1 MHAMKLGATVFINT
15 RDLIIRADAFITME
29 NEKSVE
35 QTNATQAEEKK
46 KEPVFGPHG
55 KKRSKISLVRIPIL
69 SPYLDKLY
77 QTTFLH
83 GL

>member
-15 RDLIIRADAFITME
+15 SDLIIRADAFITME

-46 KEPVFGPHG
+46 KVFGPHG

>member
-1 MHAMKLGATVFINT
+1 MHAVKLGATVFINI

-55 KKRSKISLVRIPIL
+55 KKKGRKSLW
-69 SPYLDKLY
+69 
-77 QTTFLH
+77 
-83 GL
+83 

>member
-1 MHAMKLGATVFINT
+1 MHAVKLGATVFINI

-46 KEPVFGPHG
+46 KEPVFGPME

-77 QTTFLH
+77 ETTFLH

>member
-1 MHAMKLGATVFINT
+1 MHAVKLGATVFINI

-29 NEKSVE
+29 DEKSVE

-55 KKRSKISLVRIPIL
+55 KKKVENLFGKNSHP
-69 SPYLDKLY
+69 
-77 QTTFLH
+77 
-83 GL
+83 

>member
-1 MHAMKLGATVFINT
+1 
-15 RDLIIRADAFITME
+15 ME

-55 KKRSKISLVRIPIL
+55 KKKVENLFGKNSHP
-69 SPYLDKLY
+69 
-77 QTTFLH
+77 
-83 GL
+83 